1 VNNLALEP
9 KKGTISSIILSVVVL
24 GILVLPFYITLKTQ
38 EAREGKGYFE
48 PEQKIT
54 WDLEDEESLM
64 LVEYDYPDTDPQG
77 EDLPENWLF
86 SPDDW
91 DAEEPAAVF
100 WWYWVDDLDG
110 IDLFGHQLDYSFVNV
125 SLDGTV
131 DDYLLFIT
139 SVGTIESTPVPPER
153 LDEPEEFE
161 HIDIY
166 LDIDSNDFLVED
178 VAKIEFYF
186 DCEADVTLEYSVTFI
201 TGEGEH
207 EIGDGDVNLGGLT
220 VEGVDALDLLQI
232 AGLTDEVE
240 YLRIT
245 ISMPEEEYFELGDVI
260 VFDCQLG
267 SLDSK
272 VPTLTRIASWYF
284 VLNGFMTFIAILMLE
299 SVSFMEHIVDPINN
313 YFKSLGARGTK

>member
-1 VNNLALEP
+1 MALEP
-9 KKGTISSIILSVVVL
+9 KKGTISSIILSLVVL

-54 WDLEDEESLM
+54 WDIEDEENMM
-64 LVEYDYPDTDPQG
+64 LVEYEDPETDPQG

-91 DAEEPAAVF
+91 DSEEPGSVF

-110 IDLFGHQLDYSFVNV
+110 IDLFGHRLEYSFVNV
-125 SLDGTV
+125 SLEGTV
-131 DDYLLFIT
+131 DDYILFVT
-139 SVGTIESTPVPPER
+139 TVGTAEETPVPPER
-153 LDEPEEFE
+153 VEESEELE

-166 LDIDSNDFLVED
+166 LNIGSDDFLDDD

-186 DCEADVTLEYSVTFI
+186 DCETDVTLDYVVTFI
-201 TGEGEH
+201 SESGEH
-207 EIGDGDVNLGGLT
+207 EIDDGEVNLGGVT
-220 VEGVDALDLLQI
+220 VVKVDAMDLLQI
-232 AGLTDEVE
+232 ASITDEIE
-240 YLRIT
+240 YIKIT
-245 ISMPEEEYFELGDVI
+245 ISMPEEEYFELGDVM

-272 VPTLTRIASWYF
+272 IPTLTRIASWYF
-284 VLNGFMTFIAILMLE
+284 VLSGFMTFIAILMLE
-299 SVSFMEHIVDPINN
+299 SVSFMEHIVDPINK
-313 YFKSLGARGTK
+313 YLTQVGKGGKK